1 MVGMKCMDT
10 GGILRIIATDDEPRL
25 WPHMEVGDD
34 ILLNFCNCRL
44 GWLLVVCVRVTKR
57 AVHSCT
63 CCSCQL

>member
-34 ILLNFCNCRL
+34 IFVF
-44 GWLLVVCVRVTKR
+44 LLVIE
-57 AVHSCT
+57 
-63 CCSCQL
+63 LL